1 MPSNKILFMLIICF
15 GIVVSV
21 YLFSR
26 NPDNSKFLT
35 QGIDGVSTNPYINV
49 DENTNNDW
57 KKILI
62 SMDSSKN
69 ATTILT
75 NNDPSVFDDTTLT
88 GQMSRD
94 LLSQYLSAVR
104 GGEFTKEESIK
115 IAENTLSIPGYTKT
129 GGAKYIASN
138 LHVTA
143 ETDRDSM
150 QAYEDK
156 INLILQNRSS
166 KVKENPLAIFQDAI
180 TRANETK
187 LAKLDPIILQNK
199 GLLNDLLLV
208 EVPKSAVGVHLALLN
223 AFSNILSD
231 LEAIRVVFTDPV
243 RSLVAVNQ
251 YQLDES
257 SLKIALN
264 NINSFFTKN

>member
-62 SMDSSKN
+62 NMDSSKN
-69 ATTILT
+69 TTTILT
-75 NNDPSVFDDTTLT
+75 NNDLDMFDDTTLT

-94 LLSQYLSAVR
+94 FLSQYLSAVKK
-104 GGEFTKEESIK
+104 GEVTGEESIK
-115 IAENTLSIPGYTKT
+115 IAENTLSIPGYTKI

-138 LHVTA
+138 LHVTT
-143 ETDRDSM
+143 ETDRNSM
-150 QAYEDK
+150 QVYEDK

-166 KVKENPLAIFQDAI
+166 QIKENPLAIFQEAI
-180 TRANETK
+180 TRASETR
-187 LAKLDPIILQNK
+187 LAKLDPIILQNR
-199 GLLNDLLLV
+199 GLLSDLLLV
-208 EVPKSAVGVHLALLN
+208 EVPKNAVVVHLALLN

-243 RSLVAVNQ
+243 RSLTAVSQ

-257 SLKIALN
+257 SLKTALN
-264 NINSFFTKN
+264 NINSFFARN

>member
-1 MPSNKILFMLIICF
+1 MPSNKILFILIICF

-35 QGIDGVSTNPYINV
+35 QGIDGVSTNPYINI

-75 NNDPSVFDDTTLT
+75 NNDPAVFDDTTLT

-94 LLSQYLSAVR
+94 FLSQYLSAVK
-104 GGEFTKEESIK
+104 GGEFTKEELTR
-115 IAENTLSIPGYTKT
+115 IAENTLSIPGYTKV

-138 LHVTA
+138 LHITT

-156 INLILQNRSS
+156 MNLILQNRSS
-166 KVKENPLAIFQDAI
+166 QVKENPLAIFQDAI
-180 TRANETK
+180 TRASETR
-187 LAKLDPIILQNK
+187 LAKLDPIILQNR

-208 EVPKSAVGVHLALLN
+208 EVPKSAVVVHLALLN

-243 RSLVAVNQ
+243 RSLTAVSQ

-257 SLKIALN
+257 SLKTALN
-264 NINSFFTKN
+264 NINSFFARN